1 METENEVRVLEIDVD
16 KLIEQLE
23 NLGAKKVGE
32 YFQRRYVYD
41 FNPKIKGKWIR
52 LRTNGEYT
60 TLAIKSRPDETK
72 IGQLFELEEK
82 VEDFEKTH
90 MILTELGYTPTAY
103 QENKRLIYTLDDVEF
118 DIDSWPMI
126 PTYVEIEGKNAEI
139 VKKYIDIL
147 NLNNNKLSYESLI
160 TIYKKYYNKD
170 LTDYKEL
177 KFEEE

>member
-1 METENEVRVLEIDVD
+1 METEYEVRVLDIDVN
-16 KLIEQLE
+16 KLIVKLE
-23 NLGAKKVGE
+23 ELGATRIGE

-41 FNPKIKGKWIR
+41 FNPKIDGKWIR

-60 TLAIKSRPDETK
+60 TLAIKSRPNETK
-72 IGQLFELEEK
+72 IGELFELEEK

-103 QENKRLIYTLDDVEF
+103 QENKRLIYRLDDVEF

-126 PTYVEIEGKNAEI
+126 PTYVEIEGKNEE
-139 VKKYIDIL
+139 VVNKYINL
-147 NLNNNKLSYESLI
+147 LELNNNKLSYESLI
-160 TIYKKYYNKD
+160 TIYKKYYNMD
-170 LTDYKEL
+170 LKAYKEL